1 MLFRN
6 TIQSIVSTRGKPVV
20 KHKVDDDECGSHD
33 YGLRLI
39 NRRRKRKR
47 AEIAFVNFDDYEYVW

>member
-47 AEIAFVNFDDYEYVW
+47 AEIAFVNFDD